1 MSTQHSDETIASAL
15 LDAALAAGADQ
26 ADVLIVADQA
36 VSIGVSGGLL
46 EEAERA
52 EGREAGLRVIVGARQ
67 ACVSSSDTSS
77 GTLTEM
83 AARAVAI
90 AQEAPDD
97 PTCGLADTSAVGGHS
112 DAKDLDLVDPADAMS
127 PEALEALA
135 CEAEEAALSVSGVTQ
150 VEQAHAAQSDLSIT
164 LVASNGFSGGYRRT
178 NTSLGASA
186 IAGEGLGRERDY
198 AGESRRHR
206 SDLPSAKEIG
216 VRAGERSVAALNPR
230 KPAGGA
236 VPVLY
241 DERVAAGLIGHLL
254 ATVNG
259 SAIARGASWLMD
271 AMGQQVLPKGLD
283 LIEDPLKIRGQA
295 SRPFDAEGIA
305 SAVKPIVQDG
315 ELQRWIMDLASARKL
330 GLETTGNARR
340 GVGGPPGPGA
350 TNVSLTQGA
359 STREDLIRD
368 MGTGLIVTS
377 FIGSSI
383 SATTGSYSRGCS
395 GFWVENG
402 EIAYPVNEITV
413 AGSLPE
419 VLKTIIP
426 ANDADPWKSYS
437 VPSLLVEG
445 LTVGA

>member
-1 MSTQHSDETIASAL
+1 
-15 LDAALAAGADQ
+15 
-26 ADVLIVADQA
+26 
-36 VSIGVSGGLL
+36 L

-67 ACVSSSDTSS
+67 ACVSSSDTSQA
-77 GTLTEM
+77 TLAEM

-90 AQEAPDD
+90 AREAPDD
-97 PTCGLADTSAVGGHS
+97 PTCGLAEASQVGGFP
-112 DAKDLDLVDPADAMS
+112 DPETLELADPADPLT
-127 PEALEALA
+127 PEALEEMAH
-135 CEAEEAALSVSGVTQ
+135 EAEDAALSVNGVTQ
-150 VEQAHAAQSDLSIT
+150 VEQAHAAQSDLTVT
-164 LVASNGFSGGYRRT
+164 LAASNGFQGGYRRT

-198 AGESRRHR
+198 AGESRRHF
-206 SDLPSAKEIG
+206 SDMPSVAEIG
-216 VRAGERSVAALNPR
+216 TRAGTRAVAALNPC
-230 KPAGGA
+230 KAPGGNF
-236 VPVLY
+236 PVLY
-241 DERVAAGLIGHLL
+241 DERVASGLIGHLL

-259 SAIARGASWLMD
+259 NAVARGASWLLD
-271 AMGQQVLPKGLD
+271 AMNEQVLPLGID
-283 LIEDPLKIRGQA
+283 LIEDPLRIRGQS
-295 SRPFDAEGIA
+295 SRPFDAEGISS
-305 SAVKPIVQDG
+305 SAKPILRDG
-315 ELQRWIMDLASARKL
+315 ILQRWILDLASARKL

-350 TNVSLTQGA
+350 TNVALTQGA
-359 STREDLIRD
+359 GTRDDLIRE

-383 SATTGSYSRGCS
+383 SATTGAYSRGCS

-413 AGSLPE
+413 AGSLRE
-419 VLKTIIP
+419 MLKTIIP

-445 LTVGA
+445 LTIGA

>member
-1 MSTQHSDETIASAL
+1 MTDADIATAL
-15 LDAALAAGADQ
+15 LDAARTAGADQ
-26 ADVLIVADQA
+26 ADVMVVAEQS
-36 VSIGVSGGLL
+36 VSIGVANGAL
-46 EEAERA
+46 EEAERS
-52 EGREAGLRVIVGARQ
+52 EGREAGLRVILGARQ
-67 ACVSSSDTSS
+67 ACVSSSDTRPEM
-77 GTLTEM
+77 LREM
-83 AARAVAI
+83 AERAVAI

-97 PTCGLADTSAVGGHS
+97 PNCGIADPALIGGSPAPESLELADPS
-112 DAKDLDLVDPADAMS
+112 DPLS
-127 PEALEALA
+127 PEQLEALA
-135 CEAEEAALSVSGVTQ
+135 RETEDAASAVTGVTQ
-150 VEQAHAAQSDLSIT
+150 IEQAHAGRSDLSIT
-164 LVASNGFSGGYRRT
+164 LAASNGFFGGYART
-178 NTSLGASA
+178 NTSFGASA

-206 SDLPSAKEIG
+206 ADLPGAVEVG
-216 VRAGERSVAALNPR
+216 TRAGNRAVAALNPR
-230 KPAGGA
+230 KPPGGS
-236 VPVLY
+236 VSVLY
-241 DERVAAGLIGHLL
+241 DERVSSGLIGHLL

-259 SAIARGASWLMD
+259 NAVARGASWLLD
-271 AMGQQVLPKGLD
+271 AMDTQVLPEGLD
-283 LIEDPLKIRGQA
+283 LIENPLKIRGQA

-305 SAVKPIVQDG
+305 SAASPIVEAG
-315 ELQRWIMDLASARKL
+315 VLKRWVLDLASARKL

-350 TNVSLTQGA
+350 TNVTLTQGDR
-359 STREDLIRD
+359 TRDDLIRD

-383 SATTGSYSRGCS
+383 SATTGAYSRGCS

-413 AGSLPE
+413 AGSLPGM
-419 VLKTIIP
+419 LKTIVP